1 MTQKYYASIKSHPA
15 WAGKVEQVNGSAD
28 VKALVPAFNG
38 PLQGWTGYYNK
49 LAGYGHSAYTLSAVY
64 KACLK
69 LGIKFHLGKAD
80 GDVDSLLYSSARRGT
95 TCVGARTKA
104 GKVYFAEKTILA
116 LGAGVSDLIPRIG
129 KQMTGRCWGVA
140 HIQLSPE
147 EAKSLKGIPV
157 TNVRDLAFFFE
168 PDTDTNKLKFCHM
181 GGAFTN
187 FSWSKD
193 GLSLPFPTAA
203 ESDFIPAEDEVFIR
217 QLLKETFPH
226 LANRPLID
234 KHLCW
239 FADTDDSDYIIDF
252 VPGSGQSLVVLS
264 GDSGHGFKMMP
275 IFGTFVE
282 ELLNKNGQAQSKWK
296 WKDEKPKAASAW
308 RSGDSQELASVTRA
322 KL

>member
-1 MTQKYYASIKSHPA
+1 MTQKYYSSIKDHPA
-15 WAGKVEQVNGSAD
+15 FRGHVEQVNGSAE
-28 VKALVPAFNG
+28 VKSLVPAFNG
-38 PLQGWTGYYNK
+38 PVNGWSGYHNK

-64 KACLK
+64 NACVK
-69 LGIKFHLGKAD
+69 LGVKFHLGKVA
-80 GDVDSLLYSSARRGT
+80 GDVDALLYSSARNGT
-95 TCVGARTKA
+95 SCVGAKTKG
-104 GKVYFAEKTILA
+104 GKMYFAEKIVLA
-116 LGAGVSDLIPRIG
+116 LGASVSNLIPRIG

-140 HIQLSPE
+140 HIQLTPE
-147 EAKSLKGIPV
+147 EARSLKGIPV

-193 GLSLPFPTAA
+193 GLSLPFPTAS
-203 ESDFIPAEDEVFIR
+203 ESDFIPAEDEVYIR
-217 QLLKETFPH
+217 QLLKEVFPQF
-226 LANRPLID
+226 ANRPLID

-252 VPGSGQSLVVLS
+252 VPGSGKSLIVLS

-275 IFGTFVE
+275 IFGKFVQD
-282 ELLNKNGQAQSKWK
+282 LLARNEQPQPKWR
-296 WKDEKPKAASAW
+296 WKEEKPQEAAAW
-308 RSGDSQELASVTRA
+308 RSGDSQELAGVARA